1 MEKRPGSRRPAR
13 LALDDMSRALVLN
26 ATYEPI
32 GVVSSRRAVV
42 LALAQKVD
50 VLADTGATIESERL
64 AVPVP
69 SVIRLRYFVK
79 VPFQRHAPL
88 NRKAVFARDSGR
100 CQYCER
106 AAESIDHVVPRSRD
120 GKHEW
125 TNVVACCRRC
135 NATKGDRLLD
145 ECSFTLRTTPA
156 PPAKYVWVAVAAG
169 SVPDAWN
176 RYLDQQAA

>member
-1 MEKRPGSRRPAR
+1 
-13 LALDDMSRALVLN
+13 MSRALVLN

-50 VLADTGATIESERL
+50 VLADTGATVESEHL
-64 AVPVP
+64 CVAVP

-79 VPFQRHAPL
+79 VPFERHAPV
-88 NRKAVFARDSGR
+88 NRRAVFMRDNHR
-100 CQYCER
+100 CQYCDR
-106 AAESIDHVVPRSRD
+106 AAESIDHILPRSRG

-135 NATKGDRLLD
+135 NTSKGDRLLA
-145 ECSFTLRTTPA
+145 ECSLRLKRPPTV
-156 PPAKYVWVAVAAG
+156 PAKYVWVTVAAG
-169 SVPDAWN
+169 TVPAEWDE
-176 RYLDQQAA
+176 YLAA